1 MQFSKTMSHTEP
13 GIFVRHDPVAE
24 PVPVIFDS
32 PHSGNEYPGDFRYAC
47 SSQLL
52 RQAEDAHVDVLFGA
66 APASGATLIA
76 ALFPRSYIDVNRG
89 VDDIDQQLL
98 DQPWPGTIAPSDRA
112 RVGMGLVRRVCRPGL
127 ALYDRK
133 LSVVEIRNRIERY
146 YRPYHQAVADS
157 IVQAATRFGA
167 AWHLNC
173 HSMPSSRGSRV
184 PIAGWER
191 ADFVLGDRDGTTCGI
206 GFRRLV
212 QGTLERLGYDVRIND
227 PYKGVE
233 LVRRFGQPH
242 LGRHSLQIEVNRR
255 LYMNEDTLE
264 RSAGFDRLKRDIDTL
279 VAAISAYAR
288 DQLTA
293 AAAD

>member
-1 MQFSKTMSHTEP
+1 MSHIEP
-13 GIFVRHDPVAE
+13 GIFVRHVPLVE

-32 PHSGNEYPGDFRYAC
+32 PHSGADYPADFGYAC
-47 SSQLL
+47 SPRLL
-52 RQAEDAHVDVLFGA
+52 RQAEDAHVDTLFSA
-66 APASGATLIA
+66 APETGATLIA
-76 ALFPRSYIDVNRG
+76 ALFPRSYIDVNRAI
-89 VDDIDQQLL
+89 DDIDQQLL
-98 DQPWPGTIAPSDRA
+98 DGTWPGPVSTSDRA

-127 ALYDRK
+127 AMYDRK
-133 LSVVEIRNRIERY
+133 LSVPEIEQRIDRY
-146 YRPYHQAVADS
+146 YRPYHTAVADA
-157 IVQAATRFGA
+157 IDQAADRFGA
-167 AWHLNC
+167 AWHINC
-173 HSMPSSRGSRV
+173 HSMPSSRGPRI
-184 PIAGWER
+184 PISGWER

-212 QGTLERLGYDVRIND
+212 QGTLQRMGYDVRIND

-264 RSAGFDRLKRDIDTL
+264 PNAGFERLKHDIGIL
-279 VAAISAYAR
+279 VVAIAAYAR
-288 DQLTA
+288 DQLMA